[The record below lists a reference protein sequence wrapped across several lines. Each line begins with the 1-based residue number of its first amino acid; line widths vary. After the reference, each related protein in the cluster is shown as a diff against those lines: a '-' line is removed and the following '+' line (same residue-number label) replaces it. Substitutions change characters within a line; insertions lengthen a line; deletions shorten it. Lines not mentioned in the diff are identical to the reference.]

1 MILWGAALAINN
13 QEVKDQ
19 VRELWAIP
27 LLVNLIS
34 DVRGLSHIKAA
45 IMLQICGIGEHAA
58 SLYAP
63 SLLLYVCVPA

>member
-1 MILWGAALAINN
+1 MIKIPYRAALAINN

-34 DVRGLSHIKAA
+34 DVRPPTAA
-45 IMLQICGIGEHAA
+45 KQWLCFTGHLICC
-58 SLYAP
+58 S
-63 SLLLYVCVPA
+63 